1 MHLKIAGVFMYKGA
15 TLMELLIGLAIIGIA
30 LSFAFPL
37 WQTDNSKMIL
47 AKEQHRLYLFLRQ
60 IQARAE
66 NSSDVWLVLINQNPA
81 TREWCVSA
89 QLKNDKLCDCLHPT
103 NCPKEVYAHFYYPYF
118 AEKTNILS
126 PKIYPTAIVR
136 FYGVRNTFEANC
148 FSLQSGDEITV
159 FSFFNVGSLKLKTG
173 QSMSACAK

>member
-1 MHLKIAGVFMYKGA
+1 MYKGA

-103 NCPKEVYAHFYYPYF
+103 NF

-126 PKIYPTAIVR
+126 PKIYPTAIAR

>member
-37 WQTDNSKMIL
+37 WQTDNSKM
-47 AKEQHRLYLFLRQ
+47 RLYY
-60 IQARAE
+60 
-66 NSSDVWLVLINQNPA
+66 NQNPA

-103 NCPKEVYAHFYYPYF
+103 NCPKDVFAHFYSPYF

-126 PKIYPTAIVR
+126 PKIYPTAIAR

-159 FSFFNVGSLKLKTG
+159 FSFFNVGSLKLKIG

>member
-1 MHLKIAGVFMYKGA
+1 MYKGA

-103 NCPKEVYAHFYYPYF
+103 NCQSKNLSYLDC
-118 AEKTNILS
+118 TILWG
-126 PKIYPTAIVR
+126 KKHLR
-136 FYGVRNTFEANC
+136 GK
-148 FSLQSGDEITV
+148 LL
-159 FSFFNVGSLKLKTG
+159 FFTER
-173 QSMSACAK
+173 